1 MVISFYFNISSDPKD
16 ELLISDEET
25 KPQKDDSLS
34 EQNMIDESSL
44 KLPGEGLSSLIGKNA
59 SDLQVLLGDPE
70 RKDPSEYGYE
80 WWIYKKG
87 TSQYVQAGVLDGRIV
102 TLFATG
108 PDADVSPFHIGQ
120 PVSEIYSSVFIDT
133 NINFQYKGSSYRFEL
148 SEDDLNTRPLI
159 KAGNIY
165 AQLYIDRFTG
175 ELSSIRYMDAPT
187 LVKLRPYELVYRGDL
202 IEAEPSEQAE
212 KRLIEE
218 GNEKQIFD
226 ISNFIRARHEL
237 NVLEWDEATAKV
249 AYEHSRDMF
258 ESKQF
263 SHTSEK
269 YGELSDRLEA
279 GEVFYQMAG
288 ENIAAHYVDAPAVVE
303 GWLNSKGHRE
313 SLLNP
318 DFTHL
323 GVGVYDRHYTQ
334 NFIQKW
340 QE

>member
-1 MVISFYFNISSDPKD
+1 LVISFYFNISSDPKD
-16 ELLISDEET
+16 ELLISNEET
-25 KPQKDDSLS
+25 KPQMDEPLS
-34 EQNMIDESSL
+34 SQNMNDESSL
-44 KLPGEGLSSLIGKNA
+44 KLPGEGLSSLIGKSSA
-59 SDLQVLLGDPE
+59 DLKAMLGEPE

-80 WWIYKKG
+80 WWIYKTG
-87 TSQYVQAGVLDGRIV
+87 NSQYIQAGVAGEKV
-102 TLFATG
+102 ATLFATG
-108 PDADVSPFHIGQ
+108 PDVNVKPFDIGQ
-120 PVSEIYSSVFIDT
+120 PVNEIYSSVFIDT

-175 ELSSIRYMDAPT
+175 KLSSIRYMDAPT

-202 IEAEPSEQAE
+202 IEAEPPEQEE

-226 ISNFIRARHEL
+226 ISNMIRARHEL
-237 NVLEWDEATAKV
+237 GKLEWDDSTAKV
-249 AYEHSRDMF
+249 AYDHSRDMF

-269 YGELSDRLEA
+269 FGELSDRLEA

-323 GVGVYDRHYTQ
+323 GVGVYNRHYTQ